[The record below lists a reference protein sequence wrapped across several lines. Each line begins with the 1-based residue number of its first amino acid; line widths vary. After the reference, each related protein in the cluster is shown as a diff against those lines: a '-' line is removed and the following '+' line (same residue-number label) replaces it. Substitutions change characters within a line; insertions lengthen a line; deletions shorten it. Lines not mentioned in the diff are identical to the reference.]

1 MRTADRL
8 SKLEREAAEAGL
20 AELTELAAR
29 TADAIVACLADAIVA
44 CLADAISDEAV
55 SQAIR
60 ARVVELVRP
69 SRKRRASKLTCGLS
83 FAHTDR
89 AEVADFAE
97 YLCSVVA
104 DAAEEC
110 ATVVAQ
116 AKQIRERLTKRLQAL
131 VDEVR
136 PAA

>member
-1 MRTADRL
+1 MRTRERL

-20 AELTELAAR
+20 AELKAFAGG
-29 TADAIVACLADAIVA
+29 AGDAIVA
-44 CLADAISDEAV
+44 CLADAISDDAV
-55 SQAIR
+55 SEMIR
-60 ARVVELVRP
+60 RRVVELVRP
-69 SRKRRASKLTCGLS
+69 SRRRRASKLMCGLS
-83 FAHTDR
+83 FAHADR
-89 AEVADFAE
+89 AEVADVVD

-116 AKQIRERLTKRLQAL
+116 AKQIRERLTERLQAL

>member
-1 MRTADRL
+1 MRTAERL
-8 SKLEREAAEAGL
+8 SKLEREVAEAGL

-29 TADAIVACLADAIVA
+29 TADAIVA